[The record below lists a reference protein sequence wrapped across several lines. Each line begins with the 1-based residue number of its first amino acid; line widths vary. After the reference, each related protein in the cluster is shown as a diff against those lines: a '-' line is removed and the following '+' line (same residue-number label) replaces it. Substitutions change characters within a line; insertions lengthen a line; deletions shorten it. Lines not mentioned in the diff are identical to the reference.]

1 MAFHDRLKQ
10 AREKAELTQ
19 AQVAS
24 ILGIAKSTYS
34 GYETGKSEPS
44 MNNIANLM
52 RILEVSPEFLWQDEM
67 EEQFRNEHPERF
79 IQRPGMS
86 AQSAD
91 EEELLSNYR
100 LLIASAKEVV
110 LTTVRAFTNNPDM
123 RKERQNASA
132 M

>member
-10 AREKAELTQ
+10 AREQADLTQ

-24 ILGIAKSTYS
+24 MLGIAKSTYS

-52 RILEVSPEFLWQDEM
+52 RLFEVSPEFLWQDEM
-67 EEQFRNEHPERF
+67 EEQFRNDHPKRYSP
-79 IQRPGMS
+79 RPEMC
-86 AQSAD
+86 AQSSD

-100 LLIASAKEVV
+100 LLLTSAKEVV
-110 LTTVRAFTNNPDM
+110 LTTVKAFANNPDM
-123 RKERQNASA
+123 RKEGQDVSVI
-132 M
+132 

>member
-79 IQRPGMS
+79 VQCPGM
-86 AQSAD
+86 
-91 EEELLSNYR
+91 
-100 LLIASAKEVV
+100 
-110 LTTVRAFTNNPDM
+110 
-123 RKERQNASA
+123 
-132 M
+132 

>member
-52 RILEVSPEFLWQDEM
+52 RIFEVSPEFLWQDEM
-67 EEQFRNEHPERF
+67 EEQFRNENPERF
-79 IQRPGMS
+79 VQRPDMW

-91 EEELLSNYR
+91 EEELLSKYR
-100 LLIASAKEVV
+100 LLMTSAKEVV
-110 LTTVRAFTNNPDM
+110 LTTVRAFANNPDM
-123 RKERQNASA
+123 KKEGQRASA
-132 M
+132 I